1 MKLKVP
7 YLKWRDG
14 RPRWEP
20 GPKLRKA
27 GWKGQDLRDDSNK
40 WLDLNAAIDAARKLN
55 AEVTEWRATGAMRRR
70 TSAPKRPSRT
80 IGHLWDVWQASP
92 KFLRLAPRTRAD
104 YRNKMAVCLAEFG
117 EIPVLAI
124 EKAHL
129 YRWWEELHATRGHA
143 MANGILAVVRAMLSH
158 ASRIG
163 WRPDNPARE
172 LGLDTV
178 RPRQVFWLPE
188 EVTAIVEAADR
199 IGEPSVGD
207 AVILALHSGQR
218 QGDVLAMP
226 MRIFDEQ
233 RIRLSQLKM
242 RSRGGALIDA
252 PMTPALSQ
260 RIAAMRA
267 RRNAT
272 VVDLG
277 APLIVRESTGKPYDV
292 DSYRKAFRRARV
304 AAAKDCPSIADK
316 RFQDLRDTAVTR
328 LALAGCELPQIAAI
342 TGHSLSSITSI
353 IKHYLV
359 LQPAMA
365 DAAIAKLSRWLEE
378 QEIAL

>member
-7 YLKWRDG
+7 YLKWREG

-27 GWKGQDLRDDSNK
+27 GWKGQDLRDDSSK

-55 AEVTEWRATGAMRRR
+55 DEVTEWRATGAMRRR

-143 MANGILAVVRAMLSH
+143 MANGILAVVRVMLSH

-277 APLIVRESTGKPYDV
+277 APLIARESTGKPYDV